1 MTEELRIND
10 LEGTSDAPIGSGS
23 EMVELIEAKDHQDTE
38 KLHEKL
44 LAYFKEYLEKT
55 EPWREEAEIDRAF
68 YEGKQWT
75 DKEKQQFEAQQRVPV
90 TINEIE
96 PTIEVITGMES
107 RNRLEIKVLPRND
120 NDVDA
125 ANSRTALI
133 KYVADQNDLE
143 FKTAQA
149 FLSALTYAFGVLHT
163 TISDEPGKEP
173 ISVEVISPD
182 EFCVDPYHKKPD
194 LTDAEYAGFY
204 KKVAVQKLVDAFPE
218 FKEKLEHE
226 TETAWDEYKNVH
238 QHHRRAGDQFKDFY
252 DFGKSNQQQKPTR
265 RQLTVIEL
273 YYRVMEPGYV
283 LLDEY
288 GDQTVIDEALISDE
302 EIVAKLQTD
311 EVRIIEKRISKIR
324 RAIFTHENF
333 LLDEPVDFRHRQLPF
348 VVIWSKKYHTGEPVS
363 PIRSLRDP
371 HREVNRRKASSLL
384 ELIANQWILRGTTNE
399 SIDKL
404 KKDLGNPFALIK
416 EPIGTRLERVE
427 RAAASQLHFNQMK
440 ESQNMIR
447 QLSRA
452 NDQIRGLA
460 GQYQS
465 GLAIG
470 MKQQQG
476 TTVIARFF
484 DNLRRAR
491 KQLGYQLLSLV
502 EQYMPLKK
510 KIRIAEKEGI
520 TDNWRFE
527 NKLHLFDLVVD
538 EQNML
543 ATDRQTQLS
552 MLTQLMQSLPP
563 EAQSQLLPI
572 IAGYFDVK
580 DKDKLVQAAQRVAD
594 VMIGNLELQKM
605 QAQMGIAQMQQQ
617 MQQAEVQSQMAA
629 QSQEQ
634 QGQANQQAQVQQ
646 AQQADQQAQAA
657 QAQADQ
663 KQAEQ
668 QQKVQLAQAQAQMN
682 QEQADRRLQLEQ
694 IKADRQFQLEEAK
707 LQLEREKMIQAGRE
721 REAEGGPR
729 ESAEL
734 TAIRQYLAE
743 NGRSDLASLD
753 ASILIPFL
761 QQAQII

>member
-1 MTEELRIND
+1 MSSDELRINE
-10 LEGTSDAPIGSGS
+10 LESSSDGDYGNAS
-23 EMVELIEAKDHQDTE
+23 ETVELVEAKDQQDYT
-38 KLHEKL
+38 KLHQKL

-55 EPWREEAEIDRAF
+55 EPWREGAEIDRAF

-75 DKEKQQFEAQQRVPV
+75 DEEKKQFEAQQRVPV

-96 PTIEVITGMES
+96 PTIEVIAGMES
-107 RNRLEIKVLPRND
+107 RNRLEIKVLPRNE

-125 ANSRTALI
+125 ANARTALI

-149 FLSALTYAFGVLHT
+149 FLSALTYAYGVLHT
-163 TISDEPGKEP
+163 TITDEPGQEP
-173 ISVEVISPD
+173 ISVEVIPPE
-182 EFCVDPYHKKPD
+182 EFFVDPYHKKPD

-204 KKVAVQKLVDAFPE
+204 KKVEVQKLASAFPE
-218 FKEKLEHE
+218 FAAKLEHE
-226 TETAWDEYKNVH
+226 SDTAYDELKNVH

-252 DFGKSNQQQKPTR
+252 DFGKNLNHNKPTR
-265 RQLTVIEL
+265 QKLTVIEV
-273 YYRVMEPGYV
+273 YYRVMEQGYV

-311 EVRIIEKRISKIR
+311 EVRVIEKKVSKIH
-324 RAIFTHENF
+324 RAIFTHEHF

-348 VVIWSKKYHTGEPVS
+348 VVIWAKKFHTGEPVS

-371 HREVNRRKASSLL
+371 QREVNRRKASSLL

-399 SIDKL
+399 SITKL
-404 KKDLGNPFALIK
+404 QKDLGNPFALVK

-427 RAAASQLHFNQMK
+427 RSASSPIHYQQMQD
-440 ESQNMIR
+440 SRNIIR
-447 QLSRA
+447 QLSGA
-452 NDQIRGLA
+452 NDELRGLG

-476 TTVIARFF
+476 TTVIASFF
-484 DNLRRAR
+484 DNLRRSR
-491 KQLGYQLLSLV
+491 KQLGFQLLSLV

-527 NKLHLFDLVVD
+527 NKLFFYDLVVD

-543 ATDRQTQLS
+543 ATDRQTQMAS
-552 MLTQLMQSLPP
+552 LTQVIQSLTP
-563 EAQSQLLPI
+563 EGQAQLLPTVMS
-572 IAGYFDVK
+572 YYDLK

-605 QAQMGIAQMQQQ
+605 QAEIQIAQMQQQ
-617 MQQAEVQSQMAA
+617 MGMNQAG
-629 QSQEQ
+629 QEQ
-634 QGQANQQAQVQQ
+634 QAQAQAAEQQA
-646 AQQADQQAQAA
+646 AQAQAA
-657 QAQADQ
+657 QAQQEAQLAAQADQ
-663 KQAEQ
+663 EKLAFQRDQAAQKQQYDQARLQLDQAKQASADKQAESKANLDQ
-668 QQKVQLAQAQAQMN
+668 QRMLMEMLKAQ
-682 QEQADRRLQLEQ
+682 QESQGDEPQEPAGLQE
-694 IKADRQFQLEEAK
+694 
-707 LQLEREKMIQAGRE
+707 
-721 REAEGGPR
+721 
-729 ESAEL
+729 
-734 TAIRQYLAE
+734 IRQYLVA
-743 NGRSDLASLD
+743 NGREDLSQLPAP
-753 ASILIPFL
+753 ILIDFL
-761 QQAQII
+761 RTHNII